1 MKVYSGCRTFKPPA
15 LMPHFSTGVYKA
27 RLTDANA
34 FMATPRELELYS
46 ADLSGADLS
55 GANLSKADLSGANLS
70 KADLS
75 GANLTNAYL
84 PGANLS
90 EAELTGVIGADFA
103 EAIGWE
109 R

>member
-1 MKVYSGCRTFKPPA
+1 
-15 LMPHFSTGVYKA
+15 MPHFSTGVYKA

-55 GANLSKADLSGANLS
+55 GANL
-70 KADLS
+70 
-75 GANLTNAYL
+75 TNAYL